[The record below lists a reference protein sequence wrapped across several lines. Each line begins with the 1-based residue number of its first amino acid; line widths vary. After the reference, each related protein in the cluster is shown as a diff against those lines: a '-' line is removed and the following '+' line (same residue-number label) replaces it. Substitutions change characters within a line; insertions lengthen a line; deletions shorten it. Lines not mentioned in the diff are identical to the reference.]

1 MPKRNIKMFEQFT
14 NHDDQ
19 YVQKVAKKLE
29 IYNQMYENKQISYD
43 EFQELAQD
51 VLDLEKINQ
60 LASNLERQILIKQVV
75 ELMIKIIQAIPKP
88 F

>member
-1 MPKRNIKMFEQFT
+1 MFEQFT
-14 NHDDQ
+14 NHNDQ

-29 IYNQMYENKQISYD
+29 IYNQMYENNQISYD

-51 VLDLEKINQ
+51 ILDLEKINQ
-60 LASNLERQILIKQVV
+60 LASDLERQVLIKQAFD
-75 ELMIKIIQAIPKP
+75 LMIKIIQAIPKP